1 MKTSEAEER
10 RSERRREEGEG
21 DAENPVD
28 VRSKSSAV
36 SVTVST
42 VLVPASPR
50 RRLASRMV
58 AAIVPRRDSASE
70 ASALENAP
78 EENTREK

>member
-1 MKTSEAEER
+1 
-10 RSERRREEGEG
+10 
-21 DAENPVD
+21 
-28 VRSKSSAV
+28 
-36 SVTVST
+36 
-42 VLVPASPR
+42 
-50 RRLASRMV
+50 MV